1 LLNIRETR
9 LNHFDNTEKES
20 KASPDKV
27 ISDLIHPVTK
37 KQKKQFSNLR
47 KKDIP
52 LNVNFFNSIK
62 ESSSTTTKSK
72 ETSNTINTTKDNQE
86 CTLLNTIS
94 SISRKI
100 SNETTINSTINE
112 LVHIQN
118 KFNLLKNK
126 TMTLISKKEKL
137 EKEPIRNNDLIT
149 PNLNK
154 NQMNSIEVNEVDID
168 HDNKKLNLRNITLDK
183 KGFNSEVHTPS
194 LSPIKSKDTTLI
206 SPSKKCLFEVLPHFQ
221 TINSTKLS
229 PKLKFSDSS
238 KENSFKLKN
247 TNKLDTAN
255 SNYYFTSVKSYIIP
269 SSSTGRNIN
278 KNGLYKEFIKI
289 SDEVQ
294 NSRNSFKK
302 QLFNKIVNEYCTPKN
317 EEIYTQNSIEKLSE
331 NRPSF
336 IDCLSFDNLKR
347 IYTNTLNGECEKAK
361 TIVSSKEKKN
371 NKYRPFVS
379 NFTLKKMVQ
388 KNNINESN
396 TNSNQRVLESLKI
409 TGISKK
415 SEKE

>member
-1 LLNIRETR
+1 MINIRETR
-9 LNHFDNTEKES
+9 LNHFDNTEKEL
-20 KASPDKV
+20 KVSPDKI

-37 KQKKQFSNLR
+37 KQKKQFFNLR

-52 LNVNFFNSIK
+52 SNAHFFSSIK
-62 ESSSTTTKSK
+62 ELLSTTTKSK
-72 ETSNTINTTKDNQE
+72 ENSNTINTPKDNQE

-100 SNETTINSTINE
+100 TTETTINSTINE

-118 KFNLLKNK
+118 KFNLLKTK
-126 TMTLISKKEKL
+126 TINLISKKEKL
-137 EKEPIRNNDLIT
+137 EKETTRNQELLT

-154 NQMNSIEVNEVDID
+154 NHIYSVEANEVDMEY
-168 HDNKKLNLRNITLDK
+168 DNKKFNVRNLTLDK
-183 KGFNSEVHTPS
+183 NRFNTEVHTPS
-194 LSPIKSKDTTLI
+194 FSPFESKDTSLV
-206 SPSKKCLFEVLPHFQ
+206 SPSKKCLFEAPYYQ

-238 KENSFKLKN
+238 KENSFKLKT
-247 TNKLDTAN
+247 TNKVDTAT
-255 SNYYFTSVKSYIIP
+255 SNYYFTSVKSYKIP
-269 SSSTGRNIN
+269 SSSTGRNLN
-278 KNGLYKEFIKI
+278 KSGLYKEFIKI
-289 SDEVQ
+289 SDVVQ
-294 NSRNSFKK
+294 KSRKSFKK